1 MSIPIPF
8 PQGVTSLLKCTWT
21 LELKT
26 PLVIRASTSAS
37 IRNKGRAQKKGRD
50 KQYDFRWEE
59 PIDEKEWSAVR
70 DFNYEFQA
78 IENDDSGSKD
88 EFKLKLQAR
97 YSIPGSSI
105 RGALRQWT
113 IRTLVKD
120 DEIRLFSLPKLVTG
134 ESIDKAER
142 MTKAHKAVIE
152 PENRWHDT
160 LSLFGIA
167 YDLNPGVN
175 DPLIWSGRLEM
186 GAVELPIQ
194 EYTPEYYRYDESDEG
209 KKMNVIAPKNI
220 KQNLKTRSPLD
231 RITMAARS
239 GGLHSSIEMSE
250 EQHFTLEFRILNPKP
265 NDLRIL
271 KLWKRDLDAGFI
283 RFGGL
288 TSQGRGKVNVV
299 DDVYSLYAA
308 INTPLA
314 EVIRKVGTEEIAQE
328 FDSIWTGAKLDFNT
342 LLSEDIMVTL
352 NAIHQPS

>member
-37 IRNKGRAQKKGRD
+37 IRNKSRVQKKGRD

-59 PIDEKEWSAVR
+59 PIDEKEWAAVR

-78 IENDDSGSKD
+78 IENEDNGSTD

-105 RGALRQWT
+105 RGALRQWM

-120 DEIRLFSLPKLVTG
+120 DEMRLFSLPKLVTG
-134 ESIDKAER
+134 ESIEKAER
-142 MTKAHKAVIE
+142 MTKARKAVE
-152 PENRWHDT
+152 DPENRWHDI

-175 DPLIWSGRLEM
+175 DPLIWGGRLEM
-186 GAVELPIQ
+186 GTVALPKQ
-194 EYTPEYYRYDESDEG
+194 EYMPEDYRYDKSDEG
-209 KKMNVIAPKNI
+209 KKVNVIAPKNI

-231 RITMAARS
+231 RVTMAARS
-239 GGLHSSIEMSE
+239 GGLHSGLEMSE
-250 EQHFTLEFRILNPKP
+250 GQMLNIEFRILNPKP
-265 NDLRIL
+265 NDLKII
-271 KLWKRDLDAGFI
+271 KLWKRDIDAGFI

-288 TSQGRGKVNVV
+288 TSQGRGKVKIER
-299 DDVYSLYAA
+299 DSYSLFAVCK
-308 INTPLA
+308 TPLGKA
-314 EVIRKVGTEEIAQE
+314 IGELGKEEIAEE
-328 FDSIWTGAKLDFNT
+328 FAGIWTGAELDFATVFSKN
-342 LLSEDIMVTL
+342 IMDTL
-352 NAIHQPS
+352 NVIYLPS